1 MLILITKVI
10 LEDLHVSQ
18 TSLLLSDSTISTA
31 DVAELVV
38 REVVAAGVSPLEV
51 LRGTRGKSDNA
62 EVSIS
67 ISTLGLY

>member
-1 MLILITKVI
+1 MLTLIVKVI

-38 REVVAAGVSPLEV
+38 REVVAAGISPLEV
-51 LRGTRGKSDNA
+51 PRGSGGKPDNT